1 MERESKLKN
10 GLNGKTFS
18 SNDKVEQMSVS
29 ADSTML
35 NKDKDEDALHD
46 VTEDVEGCESWAP
59 EDKTWAPV
67 DKGWAWVILAA
78 CVFEIIIYGGLLRSL
93 GVFFLQYQTRF
104 NYNA

>member
-46 VTEDVEGCESWAP
+46 VTEDVEECESWAP
-59 EDKTWAPV
+59 EDKSWAPV
-67 DKGWAWVILAA
+67 DKGWAWVILAGKR
-78 CVFEIIIYGGLLRSL
+78 I
-93 GVFFLQYQTRF
+93 
-104 NYNA
+104 